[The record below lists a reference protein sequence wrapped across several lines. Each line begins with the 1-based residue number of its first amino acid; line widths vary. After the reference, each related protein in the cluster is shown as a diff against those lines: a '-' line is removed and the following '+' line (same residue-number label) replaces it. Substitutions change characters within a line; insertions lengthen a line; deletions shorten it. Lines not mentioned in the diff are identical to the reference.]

1 MNAPLACLKNKDTNN
16 AKSKVRFKQLI
27 PDLQSAIRGAFT
39 TDSSTPTWRT
49 NLIIEHPI
57 FTIDDL
63 KKNVA
68 NLKIAG
74 M

>member
-16 AKSKVRFKQLI
+16 AKSKVSKLI
-27 PDLQSAIRGAFT
+27 LDLQSAIRGAFT